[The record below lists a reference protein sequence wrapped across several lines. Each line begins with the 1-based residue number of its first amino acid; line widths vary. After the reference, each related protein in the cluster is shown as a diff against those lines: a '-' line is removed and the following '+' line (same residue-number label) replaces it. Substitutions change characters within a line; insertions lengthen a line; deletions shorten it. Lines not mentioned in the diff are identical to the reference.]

1 MNMKEKLRAF
11 VTLNSSRN
19 GGFTLVELIVV
30 IAILAILAGVAI
42 PAYSDYV
49 TAANKQADIALANEV
64 ANALTLNYYENYDKV
79 TNGHV
84 VLKPSGAEYGG
95 AESIPAAME
104 AVFGENWETELKL
117 SYDGWHGEGAGGG
130 TAVNLPAETITST
143 VGSLTGL
150 AGAAS
155 AANSNGVITSVLSV
169 FCDLSADKTA
179 ELEQYEGEE
188 NYSTIATNLMV
199 KYLADEIGTDTVKW
213 NGEAFVSG
221 EDEKAMSSG
230 ANYAMQYAML
240 YAMANSDDE
249 YYSTLANT
257 QLTGFN
263 TALENIVKAET
274 ENSTASSVT
283 TALDAAFA
291 GLYGAE
297 CEGTDGEDTFFAEV
311 FMDYLE
317 DNDGEIGGITAALGT
332 MSDLA
337 ADYTDLETLSDE
349 NLFSSSTMAGAIE
362 AYQVAASN
370 GGITVQITGGNC
382 LIVPKVS

>member
-1 MNMKEKLRAF
+1 MMSLMK
-11 VTLNSSRN
+11 RN

-30 IAILAILAGVAI
+30 IAILAILAGVVV
-42 PAYSDYV
+42 PAYSGYV
-49 TAANKQADIALANEV
+49 EKANKQADITLANEV
-64 ANALTLNYYENYDKV
+64 ANALTLNYYDNYNAD
-79 TNGHV
+79 TNGYV
-84 VLKPSGAEYGG
+84 VLTTGG
-95 AESIPAAME
+95 ASCEGASIPAAME
-104 AVFGENWETELKL
+104 AVFGENWPTELKL
-117 SYDGWHGEGAGGG
+117 SYGGWHGEGAGGG

-155 AANSNGVITSVLSV
+155 AANSNGVITNVLSV
-169 FCDLSADKTA
+169 FCNLSADKLT

-199 KYLADEIGTDTVKW
+199 KYLAEEIGTDTVKW
-213 NGEAFVSG
+213 NGMAFVTG

-263 TALENIVKAET
+263 TALENIVKAEE
-274 ENSTASSVT
+274 ENSTVNSVT
-283 TALDAAFA
+283 DALDAAFA
-291 GLYGAE
+291 GLYEKE
-297 CEGTDGEDTFFAEV
+297 CEGADGEDTIFALV

-317 DNDGEIGGITAALGT
+317 DNDGEIGGITSALGT

-349 NLFSSSTMAGAIE
+349 NLFSSSAMTSAIE